1 MAVFTNQATLSY
13 NDNVRNSNIVTGEI
27 VEVLSATKTA
37 VQDTYSDGDTVTYV
51 VNLVNTGTTDYNGL
65 TVTDNLGSYTV
76 PDGTGNAVP
85 LEYVD
90 GSVRYFSNGTPQGT
104 PNVTDAQQLEIT
116 GINVPAGGNATVIYS
131 ARINEFAPLAADG
144 SITNTVTA
152 TGAGLTAPI
161 TAEAVIT
168 PEPEPDLTI
177 TKSVNPSTVAANTPL
192 TYTFVISNTG
202 NTAAES
208 DDNLAVT
215 DTFDPILNITR
226 VALDGVELTSP
237 ADYTYDTAT
246 GQFSTTPGRITVPAA
261 AYTQDSTTGEVSIE
275 PGASTLTV
283 TGTVQ

>member
-13 NDNVRNSNIVTGEI
+13 NDNVRNSNIVTGEV

-37 VQDTYSDGDTVTYV
+37 VEDTYSDGDTVTYV
-51 VNLVNTGTTDYNGL
+51 INIVNTGTADYTNL
-65 TVTDNLGSYTV
+65 TVTDNLGAYTV
-76 PDGTGNAVP
+76 PDGTGSATP
-85 LEYVD
+85 LEYID
-90 GSVRYFSNGTPQGT
+90 GSVRYFTNGTLQPA
-104 PNVTDAQQLEIT
+104 PAVTDAQQFEIT
-116 GINVPAGGNATVIYS
+116 GINVPAGGNAAVIYS
-131 ARINEFAPLAADG
+131 ARVNGFAPLDTAG

-161 TAEAVIT
+161 TAEATIT
-168 PEPEPDLTI
+168 PEPQPDLTI

-202 NTAAES
+202 NTAAAET
-208 DDNLAVT
+208 DNITVT

-237 ADYTYDTAT
+237 DDYTYDTAT
-246 GQFSTTPGRITVPAA
+246 GQFSTTAGRITVPAA
-261 AYTQDSTTGEVSIE
+261 SYTQDSTTGEISIE